1 MDNMYIILDY
11 NLRIAFVM
19 TFQKLMTS
27 TNEKNIMQGKEDGS
41 MFLKT
46 IVLSTSKTKK
56 TSDASSE
63 TYLIFIFHAKC
74 FYTSVKEQP

>member
-1 MDNMYIILDY
+1 MDFNMDNMYIILDY

-46 IVLSTSKTKK
+46 IVLSTVKTKK
-56 TSDASSE
+56 RQGLLLE
-63 TYLIFIFHAKC
+63 RII
-74 FYTSVKEQP
+74 